1 MPAEGAAGFDGERLS
16 ALMKRDGADALLAS
30 TRHNVRYLTG
40 GYCYPLYAWDAHT
53 RGTQYLPFLVIPADR
68 LEEAFLVGRPGEGEA
83 LEESRL
89 WPGRCQEA
97 SAIGT
102 RPAAAKAVE
111 ALKGMGLDRG
121 RIAVELPSLPADAF
135 RVLAEGLPRV
145 ELVDAVP
152 ILDALRAV
160 KSAREIQVIREAA
173 RRNLEAVTAVLTSG
187 RDGESTAEVSN
198 RVASEFGRRELHFL
212 YALVCAGPGFFR
224 IPSDRRRWKRDCLL
238 HIDTGGMLDG
248 YIAETCRMGFLGR
261 PPALADRLLAACLE
275 LEEAVLPALRPGL
288 PSGEVQRHGDEFLK
302 AHPLGKY
309 GRFIAHGIGLVHHED
324 PVVDRLRT
332 EPLEAGMVLSLEME
346 FLHPD
351 AGHVKIEDMVA
362 VTETGGELLSPE
374 GRDWLLSGP

>member
-1 MPAEGAAGFDGERLS
+1 MSGVSFDAQRLFARMKQAGVE
-16 ALMKRDGADALLAS
+16 ALLAS

-40 GYCYPLYAWDAHT
+40 GYFYPLYAWDAHT

-83 LEESRL
+83 LAEAGL
-89 WPGRCQEA
+89 WPGRCHEA

-111 ALKGMGLDRG
+111 LLKGLGLDRG

-135 RVLAEGLPRV
+135 QVLAEGLPRAQ
-145 ELVDAVP
+145 LVDAVP

-160 KSAREIQVIREAA
+160 KSAREIQIIREAT

-187 RDGESTAEVSN
+187 GEGETTAQVAG
-198 RVASEFGRRELHFL
+198 RVAREFGRRELHFL

-224 IPSDRRRWKRDCLL
+224 IPSDRRLWKRGCLL

-248 YIAETCRMGFLGR
+248 YIAETCRMGSLGR
-261 PPALADRLLAACLE
+261 PSALADRLLTACLE
-275 LEEAVLPALRPGL
+275 LEEAVLGALRPGV
-288 PSGEVQRHGDEFLK
+288 PANEVQRRGDEFLK
-302 AHPLGKY
+302 VHPLGKH
-309 GRFIAHGIGLVHHED
+309 GKFIAHGIGLVHHED
-324 PVVDRLRT
+324 PVIDLRRT
-332 EPLEAGMVLSLEME
+332 QALEAGMVLSLEME

-351 AGHVKIEDMVA
+351 AGHVKIEDMV
-362 VTETGGELLSPE
+362 TITGSGSELLSPA
-374 GRDWLLSGP
+374 GREWQLSSL

>member
-1 MPAEGAAGFDGERLS
+1 
-16 ALMKRDGADALLAS
+16 
-30 TRHNVRYLTG
+30 
-40 GYCYPLYAWDAHT
+40 
-53 RGTQYLPFLVIPADR
+53 
-68 LEEAFLVGRPGEGEA
+68 
-83 LEESRL
+83 
-89 WPGRCQEA
+89 
-97 SAIGT
+97 
-102 RPAAAKAVE
+102 
-111 ALKGMGLDRG
+111 
-121 RIAVELPSLPADAF
+121 
-135 RVLAEGLPRV
+135 
-145 ELVDAVP
+145 
-152 ILDALRAV
+152 
-160 KSAREIQVIREAA
+160 
-173 RRNLEAVTAVLTSG
+173 
-187 RDGESTAEVSN
+187 
-198 RVASEFGRRELHFL
+198 
-212 YALVCAGPGFFR
+212 VCAGPGFFR
-224 IPSDRRRWKRDCLL
+224 IPSDRRRWRRDCLL